1 MVKTHQKAINTIIA
15 FGALVLFWV
24 APQSVL
30 ANEINAIDVDVT
42 LQSDGSALIH
52 ETWDM
57 NTDEGTEIYK
67 GLNLEDVQDISNF
80 TVSMDGQPM
89 EEQTSWDIDDSF
101 DQKAGTYGQNTNE
114 LNWGIT
120 EYGQHTYELSYEIS
134 NFVTQTSTDQ
144 MVYWQFINS
153 DLSPSPEAVSV
164 EISSDVQTMNYE
176 DNRIWGFGYKGNIDI
191 TSDGVVQTEST
202 EALGSNNYVT
212 ILLRIPDGTYPT
224 DFVIEDRTFDS
235 FVEQAFEG
243 SSYNYEDYD
252 SNATY
257 EEIQEMNGANEAD
270 TSTSTST
277 KVILGLA
284 AAAGIGGLGAGVWG
298 ISHYAANQRKYRE
311 YYPTM
316 ATMEKRTQGEYYRQ
330 APSEDIFQLYK
341 ILEQLIDNESELRQN
356 YMTAGILYLVKNGY
370 ITVREEEIDGFLRS
384 KDQAVIYIQS
394 NKAPTGPSARLF
406 KLMQRVAQKDGRVEQ
421 KAFSKYIEK
430 NYKKIE
436 AYEAAL
442 DSYSSDYLEENGYT
456 FVGLTAKSRRE
467 KSDLDIAHEVAG
479 VAYTDKG
486 FELRDNI
493 VKFKNYLLDFS
504 LLNERQTNEVA
515 LWDEL
520 MIYAGAFG
528 IADEVEE
535 EFRKIYPEYAEIST
549 YSDAPFFYYAYYGS
563 MLNRSYS
570 DGHSAATASSSSGG
584 GGGTSFGGG
593 GGSFGGG
600 GGGGVR

>member
-1 MVKTHQKAINTIIA
+1 
-15 FGALVLFWV
+15 
-24 APQSVL
+24 
-30 ANEINAIDVDVT
+30 
-42 LQSDGSALIH
+42 
-52 ETWDM
+52 
-57 NTDEGTEIYK
+57 
-67 GLNLEDVQDISNF
+67 
-80 TVSMDGQPM
+80 
-89 EEQTSWDIDDSF
+89 
-101 DQKAGTYGQNTNE
+101 
-114 LNWGIT
+114 
-120 EYGQHTYELSYEIS
+120 
-134 NFVTQTSTDQ
+134 
-144 MVYWQFINS
+144 
-153 DLSPSPEAVSV
+153 
-164 EISSDVQTMNYE
+164 
-176 DNRIWGFGYKGNIDI
+176 
-191 TSDGVVQTEST
+191 
-202 EALGSNNYVT
+202 
-212 ILLRIPDGTYPT
+212 
-224 DFVIEDRTFDS
+224 
-235 FVEQAFEG
+235 
-243 SSYNYEDYD
+243 
-252 SNATY
+252 
-257 EEIQEMNGANEAD
+257 
-270 TSTSTST
+270 
-277 KVILGLA
+277 
-284 AAAGIGGLGAGVWG
+284 
-298 ISHYAANQRKYRE
+298 
-311 YYPTM
+311 
-316 ATMEKRTQGEYYRQ
+316 
-330 APSEDIFQLYK
+330 
-341 ILEQLIDNESELRQN
+341 
-356 YMTAGILYLVKNGY
+356 MTAGILYLVKNGY

-384 KDQAVIYIQS
+384 KDQVVIYIQS

>member
-1 MVKTHQKAINTIIA
+1 MVKTHQKAIEIIIA

-30 ANEINAIDVDVT
+30 ANEINSIDVDVT

-67 GLNLEDVQDISNF
+67 GLNLKDVQDISNF
-80 TVSMDGQPM
+80 TVSMDGKPM
-89 EEQTSWDIDDSF
+89 DEQSSWDIDDSF

-114 LNWGIT
+114 LNWGIS

-153 DLSPSPEAVSV
+153 DLSPSPDAVSV
-164 EISSDVQTMNYE
+164 KISSEVQTMNYE
-176 DNRIWGFGYKGNIDI
+176 DNRIWGFGFNGNIDI
-191 TSDGVVQTEST
+191 TSDGVVKTEST
-202 EALGSNNYVT
+202 ESLGSNNYVT

-252 SNATY
+252 PNATY
-257 EEIQEMNGANEAD
+257 EEIQEMDGANEAD

-277 KVILGLA
+277 KVILGLS
-284 AAAGIGGLGAGVWG
+284 AAAGIGGLGAGIWG
-298 ISHYAANQRKYRE
+298 ISRYASNQRKYRE

-316 ATMEKRTQGEYYRQ
+316 KTMEKRTQGEYYRE
-330 APSEDIFQLYK
+330 APAEDVFQLYL
-341 ILEQLIDNESELRQN
+341 ILEQLIDNKSELRQN

-394 NKAPTGPSARLF
+394 DKAPTGPSARLF

-442 DSYSSDYLEENGYT
+442 KSYSSDYLEENGYT

-467 KSDLDIAHEVAG
+467 KTDLDIAHEVAG

-504 LLNERQTNEVA
+504 LLNERQTNEVS